1 MKKYPTIGPTVFTVG
16 LILLLLWLPSPFKSK
31 TFHNTE
37 RVPMQIETVFNEE
50 IQTIGLVRQGEQVCE
65 VRILKGLF
73 KNQRSQAINLMSGSI
88 EQDKIFEV
96 GDTALGVIDYDGDNI
111 THIQLI
117 DHYRIPYELILL
129 GLFILFL
136 IAFAGWIGVRSFLSF
151 ICSVLIIWKIIIPS
165 FLLGS
170 NPLLIALLA
179 TALLTIVIILLVYGF
194 DKRALSAITGSLL
207 GSGLTLFISYFSVSL
222 FKINGAVMPH
232 SESLIYAGFGHIN
245 LTLIFI
251 ASIVIACSGA
261 MMDVAVDITASIHE
275 LVQYDP
281 NIPTK
286 QAIKSGLNVGRAI
299 MGTMTTTLL
308 LAYSGSFMGLLMV
321 FTAQGTPLINI
332 LNLRMISSE
341 ILHTLVGSI
350 GLISVAPFTA
360 LVSGYLLTHK
370 TLSMPFLKI
379 EKSIE

>member
-1 MKKYPTIGPTVFTVG
+1 MKKYPILGPTVFTVG
-16 LILLLLWLPSPFKSK
+16 LILFLLWLPSPFKSK

-37 RVPMQIETVFNEE
+37 RVPVRIETVFNDD
-50 IQTIGLVRQGEQVCE
+50 IQSIGIVRQGEQICE
-65 VRILKGLF
+65 VRVLKGQF
-73 KNQRSQAINLMSGSI
+73 KNQKNKAVNLMTGSF
-88 EQDKIFEV
+88 EQDKVFEV
-96 GDTALGVIDYDGDNI
+96 GDTAFGVIDYDGNAI

-117 DHYRIPYELILL
+117 DHYRIPYQLILL
-129 GLFILFL
+129 GIFIVFL
-136 IAFAGWIGVRSFLSF
+136 IAFAGWIGARSVLSF
-151 ICSVLIIWKIIIPS
+151 ICSVLIIWKILIPS

-170 NPLLIALLA
+170 NPLLLALFA
-179 TALLTIVIILLVYGF
+179 TALLTIVIILLVYGL
-194 DKRALSAITGSLL
+194 DKRAFSAIAGSLL
-207 GSGLTLFISYFSVSL
+207 GSLLTLLISTNAVSF

-232 SESLIYAGFGHIN
+232 SESLIYAGFGHLD
-245 LTLIFI
+245 LTSIFI

-281 NIPTK
+281 NISTK

-321 FTAQGTPLINI
+321 FTAQGTPLLNI
-332 LNLRMISSE
+332 LNLRMVSSE

-360 LVSGYLLTHK
+360 LTSGILLTHK
-370 TLSMPFLKI
+370 SSAKTLLKV